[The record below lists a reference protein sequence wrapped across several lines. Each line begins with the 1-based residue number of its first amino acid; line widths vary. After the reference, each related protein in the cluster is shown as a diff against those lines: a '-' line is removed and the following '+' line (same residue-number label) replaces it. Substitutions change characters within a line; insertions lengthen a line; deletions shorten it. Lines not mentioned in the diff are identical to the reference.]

1 MSLSA
6 HPSHPTCRVSRCARV
21 RSSKLKLPTRPVHG
35 APYSARPNH
44 AMLCNISWHGPPKNA
59 VTAATH
65 RHPFRGEAPV
75 RQFPGCRRRP
85 LSTTMAYPAATARIG
100 LNQLKFRATL
110 TGKVAK
116 LEPPSNS
123 CKPGLRTLSFV
134 RRATRNP
141 FGSLLCHC
149 HMAQSTTRHATG
161 PPAVWACKR
170 ATCVRQ
176 LEGSPSHLRMR
187 ALGYVRRPVSCLC

>member
-65 RHPFRGEAPV
+65 RHPLPRRSTCPPVSGLQTTASQHYYGVPGRHCSHWTESVEVSCDSDWEGGEA
-75 RQFPGCRRRP
+75 R
-85 LSTTMAYPAATARIG
+85 TT
-100 LNQLKFRATL
+100 
-110 TGKVAK
+110 
-116 LEPPSNS
+116 LEFMQAWPENSLLRPPSNPQPFRES
-123 CKPGLRTLSFV
+123 TLPHGAV
-134 RRATRNP
+134 HHTPCHRPTRSV
-141 FGSLLCHC
+141 G
-149 HMAQSTTRHATG
+149 M
-161 PPAVWACKR
+161 
-170 ATCVRQ
+170 
-176 LEGSPSHLRMR
+176 
-187 ALGYVRRPVSCLC
+187 